1 MGRTIERVL
10 VTGAAGQLGTTLR
23 EGLRGKYRL
32 LRLSD
37 VAEMEA
43 PGEGEEVVRC
53 DLADDEGVARLCEGV
68 DAVVH
73 LGGHPREADWETIH
87 RANILGAIN
96 LWEGAKRHGVDR
108 VVFASSNHAI
118 GLYRREERLDHRT
131 PPRPDGRYG
140 LSKAFGE
147 DLAALYAYKWGVRG
161 FCMRIGTCFPEPMN
175 ERALH
180 TWQSRQDFVRL
191 VQTGLSADYVFEI
204 VYGVSDNSA
213 SWWDNGRAK
222 ALGYAPQDDAEA
234 FREKAGGILAV
245 DAVDAAFQGGSFAS
259 EEFAGD
265 PARVP

>member
-1 MGRTIERVL
+1 MKRMIEQIL
-10 VTGAAGQLGTTLR
+10 VTGAAGQLGRTVR
-23 EGLRGKYRL
+23 GALRGRYGLVRL
-32 LRLSD
+32 TDL
-37 VAEMEA
+37 AEMEPA
-43 PGEGEEVVRC
+43 GEGEEVVRC
-53 DLADDEGVARLCEGV
+53 DLADGEGVSQLCEGI

-73 LGGHPREADWETIH
+73 LGGHPREAEWETIL
-87 RANILGAIN
+87 RSNILGAIN

-180 TWQSRQDFVRL
+180 TWQSREDFVRL
-191 VQTGLSADYVFEI
+191 VRTGLEADYVFEI
-204 VYGVSDNSA
+204 VYGVSENA
-213 SWWDNGRAK
+213 ESWWDNGRAK
-222 ALGYAPQDDAEA
+222 ALGYEPQDNAEV
-234 FREKAGGILAV
+234 FRDEVGGIVAA
-245 DAVDAAFQGGSFAS
+245 DSVDAAFQGGSFAS
-259 EEFAGD
+259 EEFTGN